1 MEVHKIP
8 VAGFRIKRPN
18 KVSVGDFI
26 QLEGRLLVISYVAS
40 PFNSTGCIKC
50 PLKPEDKHFCS
61 YRDDNNYPP
70 CMLNVDGYREHEFV
84 ILKEVNME
92 DI

>member
-26 QLEGRLLVISYVAS
+26 HLDRRLLIISEVAN
-40 PFNSTGCIKC
+40 PFNSQGCSKC
-50 PLKPEDKHFCS
+50 PLRPEDKHFCS
-61 YRDDNNYPP
+61 YRDDDNYPP
-70 CMLNVDGYREHEFV
+70 CMLSVDGWAEHEFV

>member
-18 KVSVGDFI
+18 KVSVGDLI
-26 QLEGRLLVISYVAS
+26 YLDGRLLVISYVDT
-40 PFNSTGCIKC
+40 PFHSQGCTKC
-50 PLKPEDKHFCS
+50 PLNPKDGPFCS
-61 YRDDNNYPP
+61 YRDDDNYPP
-70 CMLNVDGYREHEFV
+70 CLLSVDGYRDHEFV

>member
-26 QLEGRLLVISYVAS
+26 QLDGRLLVISYVAT
-40 PFNSTGCIKC
+40 PFNSQGCTKC
-50 PLKPEDKHFCS
+50 PLKPKDKHFCG

-70 CMLNVDGYREHEFV
+70 CLLMMDGCEIGKFV